1 MAAPKKVAKK
11 ECTSFSC
18 TSCGASFSKWQGKC
32 DACGEWNTLEA
43 QENLPVEAA
52 ALLYEKPI
60 SLAQIT
66 IKETPRLSSG
76 ITELDR
82 ILGGGFVL
90 ESVML
95 LGGSPGIGKST
106 LTMQIA
112 QSIANTKQHV
122 LYVSGEESQQQIVFR
137 AQRLGEKSEH
147 ISLLIA
153 NDIDIV
159 CQHISHLKPDVVIL
173 DSIQVMQSKHLSAMS
188 GSVTQVR
195 CCADLFIRC
204 IKKNQ
209 GIGIMIG
216 HITRDGNLAGPKVLE
231 HMVDSIFYLEGDHR
245 LGYRLLRAHKNRY
258 FATDE
263 VGLFEM
269 KKEGLKEL
277 KSISNY
283 FIDTSTLK
291 YPGTAIAAV
300 EQGSRSLLVEVQA
313 LVVGSGLA
321 APKRHLVG
329 VDVHRANLMIA
340 TLEKNCGITLGN
352 KDIFISLIGGL
363 KIQEAALDLAICVAI
378 LSSLSNT
385 VLPMN
390 MGIIGEV
397 GLCGE
402 LRPVS
407 QIKQRLIEFERL
419 GFTQC
424 LLPKANEK
432 QILTKSNLSLHFI
445 SHLSQIVEKFDFKN
459 EKT

>member
-1 MAAPKKVAKK
+1 MAAPKKLAKK
-11 ECTSFSC
+11 DVTTFSC
-18 TSCGASFSKWQGKC
+18 VSCGASYTKWQGKC
-32 DACGEWNTLEA
+32 DSCGEWNSLES
-43 QENLPVEAA
+43 QDLITQKIPNT
-52 ALLYEKPI
+52 LYEKPV
-60 SLAQIT
+60 SLAEIT
-66 IKETPRLSSG
+66 LKETPRLASA
-76 ITELDR
+76 IDELDR
-82 ILGGGFVL
+82 ILGGGFVI
-90 ESVML
+90 ESTML

-112 QSIANTKQHV
+112 QSMAKQKRKV
-122 LYVSGEESQQQIVFR
+122 LYISGEESQQQIVLR
-137 AQRLGEKSEH
+137 AQRLGEKSKH

-153 NDIDIV
+153 NDIDVI
-159 CQHISHLKPDVVIL
+159 CQHISELKPDLVIL
-173 DSIQVMQSKHLSAMS
+173 DSIQVMQSNQLSAMS

-195 CCADLFIRC
+195 CCADIFIRC
-204 IKKNQ
+204 IKNNN

-269 KKEGLKEL
+269 KKDGLKEL

-300 EQGSRSLLVEVQA
+300 EQGSRSILVEVQA

-340 TLEKNCGITLGN
+340 TLEKNCGMSLAN

-363 KIQEAALDLAICVAI
+363 KIQEAALDLAICVAL

-385 VLPMN
+385 ALPMN

-402 LRPVS
+402 LRSVS

-424 LLPKANEK
+424 LIPKGNEK
-432 QILTKSNLSLHFI
+432 QILTESNLSLHSI

-459 EKT
+459 EKK